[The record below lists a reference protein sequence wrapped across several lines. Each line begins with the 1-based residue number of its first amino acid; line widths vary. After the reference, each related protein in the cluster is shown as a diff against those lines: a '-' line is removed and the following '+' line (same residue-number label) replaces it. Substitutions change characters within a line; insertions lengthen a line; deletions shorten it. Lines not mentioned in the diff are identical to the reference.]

1 MFTEY
6 SREGGGAAETPMGSP
21 EGKKGFFTG
30 MVRTGNA
37 VQIDLNRVSSRATL
51 GDSFC

>member
-21 EGKKGFFTG
+21 ESEKGFFTS
-30 MVRTGNA
+30 MVRTGDA
-37 VQIDLNRVSSRATL
+37 VQIDLNRVS
-51 GDSFC
+51 G